1 MGKHN
6 KFTFTCVGF
15 EVSGSIGYMEIKDRD

>member
-6 KFTFTCVGF
+6 KFTCTCVGF
-15 EVSGSIGYMEIKDRD
+15 EVSASIGYMEINDQD

>member
-15 EVSGSIGYMEIKDRD
+15 EVSWSIGYMEINDQD

>member
-6 KFTFTCVGF
+6 KFTFTYVGF
-15 EVSGSIGYMEIKDRD
+15 EVSWSIGYMEINDQD